1 MYHLL
6 SSDVEFEPEPLFYLD
21 VIGAVSLQQSL

>member
-6 SSDVEFEPEPLFYLD
+6 SSDVEFEPLFYLD
-21 VIGAVSLQQSL
+21 VIGAVFLQNSL